1 MPSARS
7 YSDSFLDLLQEIGK
21 AISRKFQAE
30 TDKVWGKVAD
40 ITYEATLGLLK
51 SYQQKALELAKIT
64 LATVYA
70 HALKIAR
77 KHLLLFCLLFFGT
90 MVSAVAAVV
99 IPVVLVLL
107 TPWSGLI
114 KAALLLTLGSVY
126 IAGTAWVFLVLFSED
141 RWMKL
146 SGVQDLLDDIYSS
159 DSKF

>member
-1 MPSARS
+1 MPSERS
-7 YSDSFLDLLQEIGK
+7 YWDSFLDLLQEIGK
-21 AISRKFQAE
+21 AVGRKFQAE
-30 TDKVWGKVAD
+30 TDKIWGKIAGL
-40 ITYEATLGLLK
+40 TYEATLGMLK
-51 SYQQKALELAKIT
+51 QYKEKGMELAKIA

-70 HALKIAR
+70 HLLRIVR

-90 MVSAVAAVV
+90 MVSAVAVVV
-99 IPVVLVLL
+99 IPVALVLL
-107 TPWSGLI
+107 TPWSVAI
-114 KAALLLTLGSVY
+114 KAVLLLTLGSIY

>member
-1 MPSARS
+1 MLHSHKDPVPAEDAGLSRFSEQKRRQILEAAARL
-7 YSDSFLDLLQEIGK
+7 FLRDG
-21 AISRKFQAE
+21 F
-30 TDKVWGKVAD
+30 
-40 ITYEATLGLLK
+40 EATTMDAIAHEADVSK
-51 SYQQKALELAKIT
+51 
-64 LATVYA
+64 ATVYA

-99 IPVVLVLL
+99 IPVTLVLL
-107 TPWSGLI
+107 TSWSIAI
-114 KAALLLTLGSVY
+114 KAVLLLMLGSVY

-141 RWMKL
+141 HWMKL